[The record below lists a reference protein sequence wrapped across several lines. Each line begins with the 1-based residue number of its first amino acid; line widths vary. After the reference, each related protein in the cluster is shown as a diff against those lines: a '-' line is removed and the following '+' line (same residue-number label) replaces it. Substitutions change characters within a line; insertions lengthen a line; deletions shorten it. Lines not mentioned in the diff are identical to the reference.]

1 MAGTKTPTRERA
13 PAKTPRPAP
22 PETPTEAPSD
32 QPIPARPAPRAKE
45 APRTMRELRESR
57 EGKSA
62 KRPSKTRPADNV
74 LREGLRLERVPDPS
88 ILTLFGA
95 TGDLAHRKVIPAV
108 YHLWRT
114 NLLPHE
120 FVLLALGRRPYD
132 DESFRTEVHK
142 ALDQYSR

>member
-1 MAGTKTPTRERA
+1 MAGTKTPT
-13 PAKTPRPAP
+13 RPAP

-95 TGDLAHRKVIPAV
+95 TGLTAAD
-108 YHLWRT
+108 
-114 NLLPHE
+114 
-120 FVLLALGRRPYD
+120 
-132 DESFRTEVHK
+132 FRTGIEPIPGAASAEPPWTTCCRAAAVPT
-142 ALDQYSR
+142 